1 MTTTAISTRTT
12 TTATRTS
19 TVVKTVGAVTAAAA
33 VAVEGVVAIA
43 NAVGPDVRLQG
54 EAMPAGG
61 CAIGVLM
68 CMVPAIALLAGL
80 RRWAANP
87 ARSWLRA
94 TVVLTALSL
103 VPDLTVPDTTVAS
116 RGTLMVAH
124 LVAAA
129 IIVPAVAR
137 ALRYQR

>member
-1 MTTTAISTRTT
+1 MTTTALTASTT
-12 TTATRTS
+12 TTRTS
-19 TVVKTVGAVTAAAA
+19 HLVKTVATVTTLAA
-33 VAVEGVVAIA
+33 VAVEAVVAVA
-43 NAVGPDVRLQG
+43 NAAGPDVRVQG
-54 EAMPAGG
+54 EAMSTGG

-87 ARSWLRA
+87 ARTWLRV
-94 TVVLTALSL
+94 TVGLTALSL

-129 IIVPAVAR
+129 IIVPAAAR